1 MGATIQGNALNLRA
15 FLLLRNPAQED
26 KNTRPPFWGQG
37 KPATAPPPFHPVP
50 GRILASA
57 WLLPELLPDEPGP
70 LGGAPRQS
78 KQQICTA
85 GTLSDSLSPMTAHF
99 WQHSPG
105 EPHRKAHAPLG
116 KRPAARTASQ
126 RALFVTIATSSSSF
140 CDPRQP
146 HRNPVLL
153 ASVSVHPTSPAFR
166 RLVRAPFKD
175 PSMMPKP
182 RLQSLGDTQAPA
194 SGMLRRELRN
204 YTLNVGSPHGLRVG
218 CSDHP

>member
-1 MGATIQGNALNLRA
+1 MHRDRVNSKYAL
-15 FLLLRNPAQED
+15 PSI
-26 KNTRPPFWGQG
+26 
-37 KPATAPPPFHPVP
+37 TAPY
-50 GRILASA
+50 RTASA
-57 WLLPELLPDEPGP
+57 QCQPIFGSPRPESLTE
-70 LGGAPRQS
+70 RQ
-78 KQQICTA
+78 
-85 GTLSDSLSPMTAHF
+85 
-99 WQHSPG
+99 
-105 EPHRKAHAPLG
+105 HAPLG

-182 RLQSLGDTQAPA
+182 RLQCLGDTQAPA

-204 YTLNVGSPHGLRVG
+204 
-218 CSDHP
+218 